1 MNSDKNKSKKLPEG
15 WVLCTSK
22 SNPGR
27 KYYFNKKT
35 GKSSW
40 TEPQVCFV
48 IYNLFN
54 FLRTC
59 LSLKKFVVFMQLY
72 RCVTIKSL
80 KEVN

>member
-1 MNSDKNKSKKLPEG
+1 MNSDKNASKKLPEG

-40 TEPQVCFV
+40 TQPQVCFV
-48 IYNLFN
+48 IFYVNIFDIVY
-54 FLRTC
+54 
-59 LSLKKFVVFMQLY
+59 LS
-72 RCVTIKSL
+72 I
-80 KEVN
+80 N